1 MHRYNGDYDS
11 SLLLQKFLCST
22 LIVHCYV
29 LPMVLFTVISASC
42 LTSAVMLKVAADL
55 AALTGRREN
64 FGPKTADVSVTMQQD
79 EWKPPQGQ
87 RGDGKT
93 SLNDKL
99 GY

>member
-1 MHRYNGDYDS
+1 M
-11 SLLLQKFLCST
+11 K
-22 LIVHCYV
+22 
-29 LPMVLFTVISASC
+29 PSC
-42 LTSAVMLKVAADL
+42 VMLKVAADL
-55 AALTGRREN
+55 AALTGRGGSFDPET
-64 FGPKTADVSVTMQQD
+64 PDVSVTMQQD

>member
-1 MHRYNGDYDS
+1 MQES
-11 SLLLQKFLCST
+11 CF
-22 LIVHCYV
+22 CYGVV
-29 LPMVLFTVISASC
+29 LNPSCVI
-42 LTSAVMLKVAADL
+42 LKVAADL
-55 AALTGRREN
+55 AALTGRRED
-64 FGPKTADVSVTMQQD
+64 FGAETEDVSVTMQQD

>member
-1 MHRYNGDYDS
+1 
-11 SLLLQKFLCST
+11 
-22 LIVHCYV
+22 
-29 LPMVLFTVISASC
+29 MVV
-42 LTSAVMLKVAADL
+42 KVAADL
-55 AALTGRREN
+55 AALTGRGASFDPET
-64 FGPKTADVSVTMQQD
+64 PDVSVTMQQD